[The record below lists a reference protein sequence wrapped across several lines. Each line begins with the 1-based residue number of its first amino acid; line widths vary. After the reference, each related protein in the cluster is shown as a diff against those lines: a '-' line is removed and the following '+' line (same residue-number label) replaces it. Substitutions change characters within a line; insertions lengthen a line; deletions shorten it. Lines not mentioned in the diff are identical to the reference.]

1 MCRGGV
7 VSLKKAVIVAGGE
20 IDDSFGREWL
30 LKEQP
35 DYVIA
40 ADSGMEFLKRIGKK
54 PDLLLGDFDSVS
66 EGTLD
71 YFRLQDKIEWRKLN
85 PVKDDTD
92 TEAAVCF
99 AVEHGVKELTLLGAT
114 GNRLDHVL
122 SNIAMLGIG
131 LKTGISMQIV
141 DAHNRIRMVSSG
153 IKIKKETQYGAYVSL
168 VAYSKEVTH
177 VYLKGFKYPLAD
189 YCLESFTSIGIS
201 NEITAEEAE
210 ICFEDGIL
218 LVIESRD

>member
-1 MCRGGV
+1 M
-7 VSLKKAVIVAGGE
+7 KKAVIIAGGE

-30 LKEQP
+30 LKERP
-35 DYVIA
+35 DYLIA

-66 EGTLD
+66 DGTLA
-71 YFRLQDKIEWRKLN
+71 YFQRQDDIEWRRLN

-92 TEAAVCF
+92 TEAAVRF
-99 AVEHGVKELTLLGAT
+99 AVERGVKELTLLGAT
-114 GNRLDHVL
+114 GSRLDHVL

-131 LKTGISMQIV
+131 LEAGISMQIV
-141 DAHNRIRMVSSG
+141 DANNRIQMVASG
-153 IKIKKETQYGAYVSL
+153 IKIKKESQYGTYVSL

-177 VYLKGFKYPLAD
+177 VYLKGFKYPLSD
-189 YCLESFTSIGIS
+189 YCLKSFTSIGIS

-210 ICFEDGIL
+210 ICFKDGIL